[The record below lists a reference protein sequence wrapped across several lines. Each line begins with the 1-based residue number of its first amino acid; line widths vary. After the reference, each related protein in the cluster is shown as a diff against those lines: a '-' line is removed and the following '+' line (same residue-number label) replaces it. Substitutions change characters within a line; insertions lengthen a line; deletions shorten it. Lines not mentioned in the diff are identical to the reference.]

1 MSFIKNLNYFLIKI
15 LAVSNGM
22 KAYQQT
28 YRKNFTLV
36 IIFLILITAAL
47 GGALFLAYKLTSKY
61 VENEFASQKI
71 EVLEETIKPYND
83 FFQNKIPEISFYQG
97 FLDSAQAAKYID
109 KIFSK
114 FNFVDR
120 VVFYD
125 AAISNHAIPDG
136 IRVNN
141 FSLGPKAV
149 YQFARNLDQDSIV
162 LFKKDQPSS
171 TFSLKTGDEFNKMG
185 IKFSG
190 FIESA
195 DTTRALNDSDQFN
208 VFYSIMSQRITYM
221 NIPRREELKI
231 YKDLMKTEQKFS
243 PVYEL
248 DMFSFYLDPL
258 KLKIKNSRPELYQS
272 ITIKQ
277 LVYESLENNS
287 DIISND
293 LPLSG
298 PFSDYKLYF
307 SSSKSFLQKE
317 INTRF
322 MPIAGGLFVS
332 YFILVL
338 IAYLIFRNLNIN
350 SKLFKLQYDFINNLT
365 HEFKTPVSVIK
376 IAGNNIRSASTLSDK
391 ERLHYG
397 KILDEEADKLNDLMN
412 KLLSFTQ
419 IENKAIKINL
429 ENINLEVFCQNLI
442 DSYQL
447 KYPIFDISCDIQG
460 VEYFKSD
467 PVLVGSIFQN
477 LIDNAYKYSRPDNKT
492 LKISIAKVKKQ
503 LVFKFSDHGIGIPA
517 KDINNI
523 FKKFFRVQNE
533 YNQQGS
539 VGLGLAFCE
548 ELVKF
553 MNGSITVVS
562 VVGKGSEFTIE
573 LPYDI

>member
-1 MSFIKNLNYFLIKI
+1 
-15 LAVSNGM
+15 M
-22 KAYQQT
+22 KEYQQT
-28 YRKNFTLV
+28 YRKNFSLV
-36 IIFLILITAAL
+36 IIFLILITTAL
-47 GGALFLAYKLTSKY
+47 AGALFLAYKLTSKY

-109 KIFSK
+109 KIFTK

-125 AAISNHAIPDG
+125 AAISNHTIPDE

-162 LFKKDQPSS
+162 LFKKNKASS
-171 TFSLKTGDEFNKMG
+171 IFSLKTGDEFNKMA

-195 DTTRALNDSDQFN
+195 DTTRALSDSDRFN
-208 VFYSIMSQRITYM
+208 VFYSIMSQRITYL

-231 YKDLMKTEQKFS
+231 YKDLMTTQQKFS

-258 KLKIKNSRPELYQS
+258 KLKIKNTRPELYQS

-376 IAGNNIRSASTLSDK
+376 IAGNNIRSASTLSEK

-419 IENKAIKINL
+419 IENKAIKINP

-447 KYPIFDISCDIQG
+447 KYPIFDISCAIKD

-467 PVLVGSIFQN
+467 PVLLGSIFQN
-477 LIDNAYKYSRPDNKT
+477 LIDNAYKYSRPENKI
-492 LKISIAKVKKQ
+492 LKISIVKVKKQ
-503 LVFKFSDHGIGIPA
+503 LVFKFSDQGIGIPA

-523 FKKFFRVQNE
+523 FEKFFRVQNE

-539 VGLGLAFCE
+539 VGLGLAFCK

-553 MNGSITVVS
+553 MSGSIAVVS

>member
-1 MSFIKNLNYFLIKI
+1 MNYFLIKI

-28 YRKNFTLV
+28 YRKNFILV

-47 GGALFLAYKLTSKY
+47 GGALFLAYKLTIKY

-258 KLKIKNSRPELYQS
+258 KLKIKNTRPELYQS

-503 LVFKFSDHGIGIPA
+503 LLFKFSDHGIGIPA

>member
-1 MSFIKNLNYFLIKI
+1 
-15 LAVSNGM
+15 M
-22 KAYQQT
+22 KEYQQT
-28 YRKNFTLV
+28 YRKNFSLV

-71 EVLEETIKPYND
+71 EVLEETVKPYND

-97 FLDSAQAAKYID
+97 YLDSAQAAKYID
-109 KIFSK
+109 TIFRK

-125 AAISNHAIPDG
+125 AAISNHNIPDG

-149 YQFARNLDQDSIV
+149 YQFARNLPQDSVV

-171 TFSLKTGDEFNKMG
+171 TFSLKTGDEFNKMA

-195 DTTRALNDSDQFN
+195 DTTRALNDSDRFN
-208 VFYSIMSQRITYM
+208 VFYSIMSERITYM

-231 YKDLMKTEQKFS
+231 YKDLMTTEQKFS

-248 DMFSFYLDPL
+248 DLFSFYLDPL
-258 KLKIKNSRPELYQS
+258 KLRIKNTRPELYQS
-272 ITIKQ
+272 INIKP

-287 DIISND
+287 EIISND

-322 MPIAGGLFVS
+322 MPIAGGLLVS
-332 YFILVL
+332 YFVLVL

-376 IAGNNIRSASTLSDK
+376 IAGNNIRSSSKLSDK

-419 IENKAIKINL
+419 IENKAIKIKP

-447 KYPIFDISCDIQG
+447 KYPNFDISCEIEG
-460 VEYFKSD
+460 AEYFKSD
-467 PVLVGSIFQN
+467 PVLLGSIFQN
-477 LIDNAYKYSRPDNKT
+477 LIDNAYKYSRPDNKI
-492 LKISIAKVKKQ
+492 LKINIAKVKKQ
-503 LVFKFSDHGIGIPA
+503 LVFKFADHGIGIPA

-523 FKKFFRVQNE
+523 FKKFFRIQNE

-539 VGLGLAFCE
+539 VGLGLAFCK

-553 MNGSITVVS
+553 MNGSIS
-562 VVGKGSEFTIE
+562 VDSIVGKGSEFTIE
-573 LPYDI
+573 LPYEI

>member
-1 MSFIKNLNYFLIKI
+1 MSFIKNSKYFLIKI
-15 LAVSNGM
+15 LAVSSGM
-22 KAYQQT
+22 KEYQQT
-28 YRKNFTLV
+28 YRKNFSLV

-71 EVLEETIKPYND
+71 EVLEETVKPYND

-97 FLDSAQAAKYID
+97 YLDSAQATKYID
-109 KIFSK
+109 TIFRK

-125 AAISNHAIPDG
+125 AAISNHNIPDG

-149 YQFARNLDQDSIV
+149 YQFARNLHQDSVV
-162 LFKKDQPSS
+162 LFKKDKPTS
-171 TFSLKTGDEFNKMG
+171 TFSLKTGDEFNKMA

-195 DTTRALNDSDQFN
+195 DTTRALNDSDRFN
-208 VFYSIMSQRITYM
+208 VFYSIMSERITYM

-231 YKDLMKTEQKFS
+231 YKDLMSTDQKFS

-258 KLKIKNSRPELYQS
+258 KLKIKNTRPELYQS
-272 ITIKQ
+272 INIKP

-287 DIISND
+287 EIISND

-317 INTRF
+317 INSRF
-322 MPIAGGLFVS
+322 MPIAGGLLVS
-332 YFILVL
+332 YFVLVL

-376 IAGNNIRSASTLSDK
+376 IAGNNIRSASILSDR

-419 IENKAIKINL
+419 IENKAIKIKP

-447 KYPIFDISCDIQG
+447 KYPNFDISCEIEG
-460 VEYFKSD
+460 VEYFISD
-467 PVLVGSIFQN
+467 PVLLGSIFQN
-477 LIDNAYKYSRPDNKT
+477 LIDNAYKYSRPDNKI

-503 LVFKFSDHGIGIPA
+503 LVFKFADHGIGIPA

-523 FKKFFRVQNE
+523 FKKFFRIQNE

-539 VGLGLAFCE
+539 VGLGLAFCK

-553 MNGSITVVS
+553 MNGSIS
-562 VVGKGSEFTIE
+562 VDSIVGKGSEFTIE
-573 LPYDI
+573 LPYEI

>member
-1 MSFIKNLNYFLIKI
+1 
-15 LAVSNGM
+15 M
-22 KAYQQT
+22 KHYQQT
-28 YRKNFTLV
+28 YRKNFALV

-47 GGALFLAYKLTSKY
+47 GGTLYTAYNFTAKY

-97 FLDSAQAAKYID
+97 YLDSTQAAKYID
-109 KIFSK
+109 IIFRK

-125 AAISNHAIPDG
+125 ATISNRTFSEG

-141 FSLGPKAV
+141 FSLGPKAI
-149 YQFARNLDQDSIV
+149 YQFSRNIAPDSIL
-162 LFKKDQPSS
+162 LFKENEATKP
-171 TFSLKTGDEFNKMG
+171 FSLKSGDEFNKMAL
-185 IKFSG
+185 KFSG
-190 FIESA
+190 FIELA
-195 DTTRALNDSDQFN
+195 DTSRVLNDSDRFN
-208 VFYSIMSQRITYM
+208 VFYSVMSKRISYM
-221 NIPRREELKI
+221 NIPRREEIKI
-231 YKDLMKTEQKFS
+231 YKDLMLSNQSLS
-243 PVYEL
+243 PMYEL

-258 KLKIKNSRPELYQS
+258 KLSIKNTKPELYES
-272 ITIKQ
+272 INIKP
-277 LVYESLENNS
+277 LVYESLENTS
-287 DIISND
+287 EIISND

-307 SSSKSFLQKE
+307 SSSKTFLRKE
-317 INTRF
+317 INARF
-322 MPIAGGLFVS
+322 LPIAGGLIIS

-376 IAGNNIRSASTLSDK
+376 IAGNNIRSASQLSDR
-391 ERLHYG
+391 ERIHYG

-419 IENKAIKINL
+419 IENKAIQIKP

-442 DSYQL
+442 DSYQV
-447 KYPIFDISCDIQG
+447 KYPNFDISYMIKG
-460 VEYFKSD
+460 VEYFRSD
-467 PVLVGSIFQN
+467 PVLLGSIFQN
-477 LIDNAYKYSRPDNKT
+477 LIDNAYKYSRPGNKV
-492 LKISIAKVKKQ
+492 LKIKITKIKKQ
-503 LVFKFSDHGIGIPA
+503 LFIKFSDRGIGIPT
-517 KDINNI
+517 KDLNNI
-523 FKKFFRVQNE
+523 FEKFFRVQNE

-539 VGLGLAFCE
+539 VGLGLAFCK

-553 MNGSITVVS
+553 MHGNISVKS

-573 LPYDI
+573 LPYEL

>member
-1 MSFIKNLNYFLIKI
+1 MNCFLIKI

-22 KAYQQT
+22 KEYQQT
-28 YRKNFTLV
+28 YRKNFSLV

-47 GGALFLAYKLTSKY
+47 GGALFFAYKLTSKY

-97 FLDSAQAAKYID
+97 FLDSAQAAKYIN

-125 AAISNHAIPDG
+125 AAISNHTIPDG

-149 YQFARNLDQDSIV
+149 YQFARNLNQDSIV
-162 LFKKDQPSS
+162 LFKKNQTNS
-171 TFSLKTGDEFNKMG
+171 TFALKTGDEFNKMA

-190 FIESA
+190 FIEAA
-195 DTTRALNDSDQFN
+195 DTTRALSDSDRFN

-231 YKDLMKTEQKFS
+231 YKDLMKTQQKFS
-243 PVYEL
+243 PFYEL

-258 KLKIKNSRPELYQS
+258 KLKIKNTRPELYQS

-307 SSSKSFLQKE
+307 RSSKSFLQKE

-376 IAGNNIRSASTLSDK
+376 IAGNNIRSASTLSEK

-419 IENKAIKINL
+419 IENKAIKIKL

-447 KYPIFDISCDIQG
+447 KYPIFDISCDIEG
-460 VEYFKSD
+460 VEYYKSD
-467 PVLVGSIFQN
+467 PVLLGSIFQN
-477 LIDNAYKYSRPDNKT
+477 LIDNAYKYSRPDKKF
-492 LKISIAKVKKQ
+492 LKISILKVKKQ

-517 KDINNI
+517 KDISNI

-539 VGLGLAFCE
+539 VGLGLAFCK

-553 MNGSITVVS
+553 MRGSIVVVS

-573 LPYDI
+573 LPYEI

>member
-1 MSFIKNLNYFLIKI
+1 
-15 LAVSNGM
+15 M
-22 KAYQQT
+22 KEYQQT
-28 YRKNFTLV
+28 YRKNFSLV

-47 GGALFLAYKLTSKY
+47 GGALFFAYKLTSKY

-97 FLDSAQAAKYID
+97 FLDSAQAAKYIN

-125 AAISNHAIPDG
+125 AAISNHTIPDG

-149 YQFARNLDQDSIV
+149 YQFARNLNQDSIV
-162 LFKKDQPSS
+162 LFKKNQTNS
-171 TFSLKTGDEFNKMG
+171 TFALKTGDEFNKMA

-190 FIESA
+190 FIEAA
-195 DTTRALNDSDQFN
+195 DTTRALSDSDRFN

-231 YKDLMKTEQKFS
+231 YKDLMKTQQKFS
-243 PVYEL
+243 PFYEL

-258 KLKIKNSRPELYQS
+258 KLKIKNTRPELYQS

-307 SSSKSFLQKE
+307 RSSKSFLQKE

-376 IAGNNIRSASTLSDK
+376 IAGNNIRSASTLSEK

-419 IENKAIKINL
+419 IENKAIKIKL

-447 KYPIFDISCDIQG
+447 KYPIFDISCDIEG
-460 VEYFKSD
+460 VEYYKSD
-467 PVLVGSIFQN
+467 PVLLGSIFQN
-477 LIDNAYKYSRPDNKT
+477 LIDNAYKYSRPDKKF
-492 LKISIAKVKKQ
+492 LKISIVKVKKQ

-517 KDINNI
+517 KDISNI

-539 VGLGLAFCE
+539 VGLGLAFCK

-553 MNGSITVVS
+553 MRGSIVVVS

-573 LPYDI
+573 LPYEI

>member
-1 MSFIKNLNYFLIKI
+1 
-15 LAVSNGM
+15 
-22 KAYQQT
+22 
-28 YRKNFTLV
+28 
-36 IIFLILITAAL
+36 
-47 GGALFLAYKLTSKY
+47 
-61 VENEFASQKI
+61 
-71 EVLEETIKPYND
+71 
-83 FFQNKIPEISFYQG
+83 
-97 FLDSAQAAKYID
+97 
-109 KIFSK
+109 
-114 FNFVDR
+114 
-120 VVFYD
+120 
-125 AAISNHAIPDG
+125 
-136 IRVNN
+136 
-141 FSLGPKAV
+141 
-149 YQFARNLDQDSIV
+149 
-162 LFKKDQPSS
+162 
-171 TFSLKTGDEFNKMG
+171 
-185 IKFSG
+185 
-190 FIESA
+190 
-195 DTTRALNDSDQFN
+195 
-208 VFYSIMSQRITYM
+208 MSQRITYL

-231 YKDLMKTEQKFS
+231 YKDLMTTQQKFS

-258 KLKIKNSRPELYQS
+258 KLKIKNTRPELYQS

-307 SSSKSFLQKE
+307 SSSKSFLQME

-376 IAGNNIRSASTLSDK
+376 IAGNNIRSASTLSEK

-419 IENKAIKINL
+419 IENKAIKINP

-447 KYPIFDISCDIQG
+447 KYPIFDISCDIKD

-467 PVLVGSIFQN
+467 PVLLGSIFQN
-477 LIDNAYKYSRPDNKT
+477 LIDNAYKYSRPENKI
-492 LKISIAKVKKQ
+492 LKISIVKVKKQ
-503 LVFKFSDHGIGIPA
+503 LVFKFSDQGIGIPA

-539 VGLGLAFCE
+539 VGLGLAFCK

-553 MNGSITVVS
+553 MSGSIAVVS